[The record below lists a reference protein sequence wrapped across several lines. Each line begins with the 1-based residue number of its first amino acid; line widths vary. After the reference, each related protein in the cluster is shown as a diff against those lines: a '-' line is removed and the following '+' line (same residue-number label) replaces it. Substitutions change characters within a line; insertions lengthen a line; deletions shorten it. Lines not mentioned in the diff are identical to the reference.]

1 MIENKKLFRSRNG
14 MIAGVCGGMAEFFG
28 LDPTIVRLAYAVVT
42 LLSVAFPGII
52 IYILCWIIIPKE

>member
-14 MIAGVCGGMAEFFG
+14 MIAGVCGGIAEFFG
-28 LDPTIVRLAYAVVT
+28 LDPTIVRLAYAVVM

>member
-14 MIAGVCGGMAEFFG
+14 MIAGVCGGIAEFFG
-28 LDPTIVRLAYAVVT
+28 LDPTIVRLAYAIVT

>member
-1 MIENKKLFRSRNG
+1 MITNKKFFRSRNG
-14 MIAGVCGGMAEFFG
+14 MIAGVCGGIAESFG
-28 LDPTIVRLAYAVVT
+28 LDPTIVRLAYAIVT